1 MFAKLVILTIALI
14 GLAASMLVMRQH
26 RIELAHRAA
35 RLHHQIIQT
44 RQEVWHEQARAA
56 EMLSPEQ
63 IKQRLDRADLMVQ
76 HITPQGP
83 VAQTASADQRPGR
96 TATN

>member
-26 RIELAHRAA
+26 RIELAHRSA

-44 RQEVWHEQARAA
+44 RQEVWREQAVAS
-56 EMLSPEQ
+56 EMLSPLK
-63 IKQRLDRADLMVQ
+63 IKERLDQAELVVQ

-83 VAQTASADQRPGR
+83 VAQTASAEQRAGA